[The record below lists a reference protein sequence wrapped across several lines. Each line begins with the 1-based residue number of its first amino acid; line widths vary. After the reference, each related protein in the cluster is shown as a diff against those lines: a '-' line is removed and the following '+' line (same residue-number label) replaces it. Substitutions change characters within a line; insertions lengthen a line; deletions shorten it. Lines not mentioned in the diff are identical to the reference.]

1 MGDAE
6 VCTQMVA
13 VEMQRRDL
21 IQESFIH
28 SFIHLLNEY
37 LVGAYY
43 ALCTFLGTRVHR

>member
-13 VEMQRRDL
+13 VEMQRRDP

-28 SFIHLLNEY
+28 SFIHLLK
-37 LVGAYY
+37 VGAYY